1 MPRSRDPY
9 LDHFRLQSEPF
20 GLSPGVEHLYLGKEH
35 SEALAGLQIGIR
47 QRRGLIT
54 LVGEVGMGK
63 TTLAHAVIRAMDER
77 VHIGYTATTTLSF
90 VDMMRPAMLE
100 LGLGDCLDGKARML
114 WGLSELLKIADQRGQ
129 IVALIV
135 DEAHNLRPDAFEE
148 LRLLLNI
155 ETVHEKLLQLVLVGQ
170 PELEDRL
177 NEHGLRH
184 LADRVA
190 VRCVLNP
197 LSRKE
202 SGEYFRARMES
213 AGASQDL
220 FTPKALRSI
229 VREARGIPRGI
240 NILCHNALLFA
251 FGEGCPRVEARHAR
265 TAIEERRGGRLKRLD
280 RREPKRRSRR
290 PLFVTAAIAAAMV
303 VGVLGGIAISR
314 ERSLFWERSTAAER
328 PPAQLSE
335 RPATSDGAPPRAGGG
350 IADEGGGIAD
360 EDGIPDE
367 GGIAEGAVADGSA
380 DEDSPIAIADG
391 PEGAEPPSPPPAE
404 EATSRVIVVETGSSL
419 SSLMFD
425 VYGDYRPEL
434 LAMVL
439 AANPDISDPDFLL
452 PGQRVVLPEPPER

>member
-9 LDHFRLQSEPF
+9 LDYFRLQSEPF

-63 TTLAHAVIRAMDER
+63 TTLAHAAIRAMDER

-100 LGLGDCLDGKARML
+100 LGLGDCLEGKARML
-114 WGLSELLKIADQRGQ
+114 WGLSELLKSADQRGQ

-135 DEAHNLRPDAFEE
+135 DEAHNLRPDTFEE

-170 PELEDRL
+170 PELQDRL

-202 SGEYFRARMES
+202 SGEYFRVRMES

-220 FTPKALRSI
+220 FAPKALRSI

-251 FGEGCPRVEARHAR
+251 FGEECLRVEARHAR

-290 PLFVTAAIAAAMV
+290 PLLVTAAIAAAMV
-303 VGVLGGIAISR
+303 VGLLGGIAISR
-314 ERSLFWERSTAAER
+314 ERGLFWERSTAAER

-350 IADEGGGIAD
+350 IAE
-360 EDGIPDE
+360 E
-367 GGIAEGAVADGSA
+367 GGIAEGSVE
-380 DEDSPIAIADG
+380 EDSRIAIADG
-391 PEGAEPPSPPPAE
+391 PEGAEPPSPPAAE
-404 EATSRVIVVETGSSL
+404 EAASRVIVVETGSSL
-419 SSLMFD
+419 SRLMFD
-425 VYGDYRPEL
+425 VYGDYRPGL